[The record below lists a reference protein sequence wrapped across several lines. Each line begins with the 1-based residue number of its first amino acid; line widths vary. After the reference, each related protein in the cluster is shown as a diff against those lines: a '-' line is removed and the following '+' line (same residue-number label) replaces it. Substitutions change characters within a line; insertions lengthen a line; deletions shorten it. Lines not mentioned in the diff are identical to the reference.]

1 MKIII
6 LAAGYGT
13 RLHPLTVST
22 PKPLLRVG
30 GKSILERTMEMLPAL
45 GDIDDVYVVTNAK
58 YMSQFD
64 QAIEEFKKR
73 VAIQQNIILVDD
85 GTTSNETRL
94 GPVGDIVLILKR
106 FALNDDLLVI
116 GADNLFF
123 PTLKELCGFAR
134 EKKAPILAVFEFHE
148 RARVKEKYGVVV
160 AEESGRITSFEEKPT
175 NPKSAVAATALYVF
189 PKQYLKHLIE
199 LHDRPH
205 QREVNA
211 GEIIVQLLNS
221 GAPVY
226 CYPLTVWFDIGSH
239 EDLRRAEDD
248 YSRFALLGQTKLTN
262 CFYR

>member
-1 MKIII
+1 MKIIV

-13 RLHPLTVST
+13 RLHPLTLST

-30 GKSILERTMEMLPAL
+30 GKSILERTMEMLPEL
-45 GDIDDVYVVTNAK
+45 GDFDDVFVVTNAK
-58 YMSQFD
+58 YISHFD

-148 RARVKEKYGVVV
+148 RARVKETYGVVV
-160 AEESGRITSFEEKPT
+160 AEESGRITSFEEKPI
-175 NPKSAVAATALYVF
+175 NPKSALAATALYVF
-189 PKQYLKHLIE
+189 PKRYLKHLIE
-199 LHDRPH
+199 LFDRPH

-211 GEIIVQLLNS
+211 GEMIVQLLNS
-221 GAPVY
+221 GVPVY

-239 EDLRRAEDD
+239 DDLRRAEDY
-248 YSRFALLGQTKLTN
+248 YSGFALLGQTKLTD

>member
-64 QAIEEFKKR
+64 QAIGEFKKR

-94 GPVGDIVLILKR
+94 GPVGDIVLVLKR
-106 FALNDDLLVI
+106 FALIDDLLVI
-116 GADNLFF
+116 GADNLFY

-134 EKKAPILAVFEFHE
+134 GKKSP
-148 RARVKEKYGVVV
+148 
-160 AEESGRITSFEEKPT
+160 SF
-175 NPKSAVAATALYVF
+175 
-189 PKQYLKHLIE
+189 
-199 LHDRPH
+199 
-205 QREVNA
+205 
-211 GEIIVQLLNS
+211 
-221 GAPVY
+221 
-226 CYPLTVWFDIGSH
+226 GSV
-239 EDLRRAEDD
+239 
-248 YSRFALLGQTKLTN
+248 
-262 CFYR
+262 